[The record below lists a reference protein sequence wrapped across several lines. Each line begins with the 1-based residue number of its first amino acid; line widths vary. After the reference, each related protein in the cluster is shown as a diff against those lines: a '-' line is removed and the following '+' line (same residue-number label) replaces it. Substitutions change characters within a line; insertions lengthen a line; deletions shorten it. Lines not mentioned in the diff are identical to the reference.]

1 MNIEQTLTEIK
12 QRTDY
17 SINKKILKESVL
29 KDLHIAY
36 QNGLFV
42 ITPYLIA
49 FLNSWD
55 DAELVLEDTF
65 ENPIIINREEFMT
78 LCKQQYHQ
86 VMLPYWKMWQTGWN
100 PILWMK
106 ALGVSMGSRTMKFS
120 VYAEILHGL
129 KLVVN

>member
-12 QRTDY
+12 PRTDY

-78 LCKQQYHQ
+78 LCKQQYHK
-86 VMLPYWKMWQTGWN
+86 VMNQWYIRHDQ
-100 PILWMK
+100 
-106 ALGVSMGSRTMKFS
+106 
-120 VYAEILHGL
+120 L
-129 KLVVN
+129 KKERKV